1 MPRCH
6 QKFFAGRIFI
16 LALLLLAAAPALR
29 AQSLNLEGQTGGYII
44 PAAYT
49 IPSDAGHKFSSP
61 TLGFHYLKAGTT
73 VGDFYISSVEEG
85 YGNWLEFGYSRNNHS
100 NGRDFNT
107 ANSSGTSGAS
117 DLWAYNGFNVYN
129 AKGRVMKEDWKGHK
143 WIPAVALGF
152 VLRQGDQYVT
162 GALQN
167 TTGTTSHPHP
177 STTNGDMYAVATKL
191 VRQTKI
197 PLLLDFGVRGTNAQL
212 YGAGGQAG
220 STPVSAPLA
229 AGAPCPPDCT
239 YTNSSAWAVKPFGG
253 MGIPIPISKSN
264 RAIVIEPGA
273 EVAPEPR
280 YTQNLPQA
288 HVATTEVYG
297 FRFTQ
302 LPSFRWT
309 LDAGVGHI
317 GNNLG
322 PGFYIH
328 ANTVESVALSY
339 RFGHDQAPAPAKK

>member
-1 MPRCH
+1 MPPSFARFSIVRN
-6 QKFFAGRIFI
+6 FFAGAAFV
-16 LALLLLAAAPALR
+16 ALLAAAPALR

-49 IPSDAGHKFSSP
+49 VPSDTGHKFSSP

-100 NGRDFNT
+100 NGRDFNVPG
-107 ANSSGTSGAS
+107 SSGITSGGS
-117 DLWAYNGFNVYN
+117 DLWAFDGFNVYN
-129 AKGRVMKEDWKGHK
+129 AKGRVIKEDWKGHK

-152 VLRQGDQYVT
+152 ILRQDDQYVT
-162 GALQN
+162 GALMN
-167 TTGTTSHPHP
+167 NTGTTSHPHP
-177 STTNGDMYAVATKL
+177 STTNGDIYAVATKL

-197 PLLLDFGVRGTNAQL
+197 PLLLDFGVRGTDAQL

-220 STPVSAPLA
+220 STPVFTPLA
-229 AGAPCPPDCT
+229 PGAPCPQECS
-239 YTNSSAWAVKPFGG
+239 YTNSSAWYVKPFGG
-253 MGIPIPISKSN
+253 LGIPIPVSKSTH
-264 RAIVIEPGA
+264 AVVVEPGA
-273 EVAPEPR
+273 EIAPEPR

-302 LPSFRWT
+302 LPTFRWT

-328 ANTVESVALSY
+328 ANTVESVALTY
-339 RFGHDQAPAPAKK
+339 RFK

>member
-1 MPRCH
+1 
-6 QKFFAGRIFI
+6 
-16 LALLLLAAAPALR
+16 
-29 AQSLNLEGQTGGYII
+29 
-44 PAAYT
+44 
-49 IPSDAGHKFSSP
+49 
-61 TLGFHYLKAGTT
+61 
-73 VGDFYISSVEEG
+73 
-85 YGNWLEFGYSRNNHS
+85 
-100 NGRDFNT
+100 
-107 ANSSGTSGAS
+107 
-117 DLWAYNGFNVYN
+117 
-129 AKGRVMKEDWKGHK
+129 
-143 WIPAVALGF
+143 
-152 VLRQGDQYVT
+152 
-162 GALQN
+162 
-167 TTGTTSHPHP
+167 
-177 STTNGDMYAVATKL
+177 
-191 VRQTKI
+191 
-197 PLLLDFGVRGTNAQL
+197 
-212 YGAGGQAG
+212 
-220 STPVSAPLA
+220 
-229 AGAPCPPDCT
+229 
-239 YTNSSAWAVKPFGG
+239 VKPFGG